1 MKIKPKTVLLLALVA
16 IVLLLIAIDIIV
28 HPISGNLYRLI
39 SIQAED
45 ITEVRINHYGK
56 TLAVTDKK
64 TVAELVALFD
74 CQLSRSTSDYI
85 AHSTGC
91 DWTISFVDSQGN
103 TSQVFGFYPS
113 DGNVDTKV
121 KIGHYHYFCN
131 KIIVKEYIELLWK
144 NQYD

>member
-1 MKIKPKTVLLLALVA
+1 MKIKLKTGLLLALVA

-56 TLAVTDKK
+56 TLEVTDKK
-64 TVAELVALFD
+64 TVAELVSLFD

-91 DWTISFVDSQGN
+91 DWTITFVDSQGKA
-103 TSQVFGFYPS
+103 SQVFGFYPS
-113 DGNVDTKV
+113 DGNADTKV

-131 KIIVKEYIELLWK
+131 NSIGSDNINALW
-144 NQYD
+144 QARYG